1 MVIAFLGYEL
11 DTEGKVRR
19 TIRISS
25 LGRLA
30 IMINIV
36 IGILSINIDIWLMG
50 LIVNNW
56 IDLIITGSRGI

>member
-1 MVIAFLGYEL
+1 MGHEL
-11 DTEGKVRR
+11 DTEGKARR